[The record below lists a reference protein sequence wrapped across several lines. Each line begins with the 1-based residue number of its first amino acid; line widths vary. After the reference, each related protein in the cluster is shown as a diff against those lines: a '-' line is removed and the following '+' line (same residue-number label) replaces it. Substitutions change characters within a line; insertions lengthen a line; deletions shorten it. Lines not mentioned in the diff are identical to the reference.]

1 MSVARITVVEGT
13 LALLLP
19 SDIIEQLGAEAGDEV
34 NLSVNKN
41 GVMVSELSG
50 DERAE
55 RMRAITQAVLR
66 ERREAYLILAQGE
79 EGQE

>member
-1 MSVARITVVEGT
+1 MSVARITTVEGA

-19 SDIIEQLGAEAGDEV
+19 SEAIKRLGVKAGDEV
-34 NLSVNKN
+34 NVSIENN

-50 DERAE
+50 DARAE
-55 RMRAITQAVLR
+55 RMRAITQDVLR